1 MTPLLECG
9 LFMLII
15 VLAVSFAVLTVF
27 LVKFLKQT
35 SATLQS
41 VEEITDMVKEELKP
55 TIQSANSILNSVKN
69 ITDAA
74 DKNLTL
80 AKKALSTVLGASYM
94 AYNKFKKQAGFLSGI
109 ISGFKLLRKK

>member
-1 MTPLLECG
+1 M
-9 LFMLII
+9 
-15 VLAVSFAVLTVF
+15 
-27 LVKFLKQT
+27 
-35 SATLQS
+35 QS
-41 VEEITDMVKEELKP
+41 VEEITDMAKEELKP
-55 TIQSANSILNSVKN
+55 AIQSASSILGSVKN

-94 AYNKFKKQAGFLSGI
+94 AYTKFKKQAGFLSGI